1 MRLYYIYIDSNKAP
15 TLPVEALLLPLRMPL
30 FCSFEIIALVGC
42 GISGAPF
49 CGSGRPPG
57 RGSVSC
63 VLLDALQQLGL
74 ALHFSLD
81 LPQCFKDIVQ
91 NEFFHD
97 GGASL
102 YFHYDI
108 INPQPEQRLLRRRLY
123 PVFPDKNPYYAEQ
136 DCK

>member
-1 MRLYYIYIDSNKAP
+1 MTCCGRWRRRAEKK
-15 TLPVEALLLPLRMPL
+15 EKREPL
-30 FCSFEIIALVGC
+30 F
-42 GISGAPF
+42 GAPF

-108 INPQPEQRLLRRRLY
+108 INPQLEQRLLRRRLY

>member
-1 MRLYYIYIDSNKAP
+1 
-15 TLPVEALLLPLRMPL
+15 MPAGMPGCMTCCGRWRRRAEKKKSGSL
-30 FCSFEIIALVGC
+30 F
-42 GISGAPF
+42 SGAPF
-49 CGSGRPPG
+49 CSFGRPPG

-74 ALHFSLD
+74 ALH
-81 LPQCFKDIVQ
+81 LPLNGLKGRPNVVQ
-91 NEFFHD
+91 NDFFHH

-123 PVFPDKNPYYAEQ
+123 PAFPDKNPYYAEQ

>member
-1 MRLYYIYIDSNKAP
+1 MPAVMPGCMTCCGRWRRRAEKK
-15 TLPVEALLLPLRMPL
+15 EKREPL
-30 FCSFEIIALVGC
+30 FG
-42 GISGAPF
+42 
-49 CGSGRPPG
+49 GSLLRFRPPAG
-57 RGSVSC
+57 AGVS
-63 VLLDALQQLGL
+63 LLQQLGR
-74 ALHFSLD
+74 ARHFSLD